1 MSRLIIERQ
10 RGDYEAV
17 SVLHAAVKLS
27 SPAHNNSKWS
37 SCKQLIISLSP
48 TQGLKLRSGVV
59 ASHREWRISYFFS
72 VISLHNFY
80 CQNKFHMQKFFSFFD
95 SFVSKD
101 VKIVRYKRIRGTY
114 QDLLIPAWLYLFLLC
129 FYLNTFS
136 SIVLRTQFIRVLIK
150 LLQISK
156 GFQT

>member
-27 SPAHNNSKWS
+27 SPAHNYSKWS
-37 SCKQLIISLSP
+37 SCKQLIISLCFSVSLSP

-101 VKIVRYKRIRGTY
+101 VKMVRYKRNVLGLTNSGLALSVSFMFLSKYIQLHCAQDSVY
-114 QDLLIPAWLYLFLLC
+114 Q
-129 FYLNTFS
+129 
-136 SIVLRTQFIRVLIK
+136 SIN
-150 LLQISK
+150 QIIANK
-156 GFQT
+156 

>member
-101 VKIVRYKRIRGTY
+101 VKIVRYKRNVLGLTNSGLALSVSFMFLSKYIQLHCAQDSVY
-114 QDLLIPAWLYLFLLC
+114 Q
-129 FYLNTFS
+129 
-136 SIVLRTQFIRVLIK
+136 SINKIIANK
-150 LLQISK
+150 
-156 GFQT
+156 